1 MRTPH
6 IALLAAGFV
15 AMSACSQSPRE
26 EAAENVEANADA
38 MAENIED
45 AAETAPN
52 EAVAENLEN
61 EADLVRDL
69 GENSA
74 DAVRNGA
81 GAEANSSQ

>member
-1 MRTPH
+1 M
-6 IALLAAGFV
+6 
-15 AMSACSQSPRE
+15 PR
-26 EAAENVEANADA
+26 
-38 MAENIED
+38 
-45 AAETAPN
+45 ETAPN